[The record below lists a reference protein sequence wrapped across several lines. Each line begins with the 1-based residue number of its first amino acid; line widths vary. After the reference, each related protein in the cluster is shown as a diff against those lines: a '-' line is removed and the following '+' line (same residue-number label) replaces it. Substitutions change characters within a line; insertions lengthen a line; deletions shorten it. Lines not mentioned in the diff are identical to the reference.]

1 MKKNLLLIIIT
12 VTVYLLSISL
22 SYAFENNTGQEFLA
36 SAKLNYSIMH
46 SKEQRQDIMVPY
58 SLKFNDTAT
67 EEDDIVSKSENK
79 KSKSHVILTDQQ
91 YQPNIFSPSVPQ
103 EIVNNISH
111 EFYLADA
118 GSSSLSTG
126 FDINVPT
133 SLSEVFMIG
142 TAFLTNLFAHEFGH
156 EVLAQHVGA
165 TGTELN
171 FFKKMNG
178 QFFLGTSVVD
188 NIADESILPYT
199 MGGEFFADLT
209 FEHALRDYRKS
220 PNLYNKSLILSSGLD
235 FAWYCLYAFYVGNE
249 SPSFDPITISEETG
263 ISRDMLFSVVVV
275 KTMINAYRVYS
286 GNDTVIPYFTVDKN
300 SAMLNIAFPFEIKGC
315 IFKDCDSPAYVDEQD
330 CFGCKS

>member
-1 MKKNLLLIIIT
+1 MQKGADEMKKNLLLIIII
-12 VTVYLLSISL
+12 VAVHLLPISL
-22 SYAFENNTGQEFLA
+22 TFAFENDAGQLFLA
-36 SAKLNYSIMH
+36 SAKLNYSDSH
-46 SKEQRQDIMVPY
+46 SGDQKQDIMVPY

-67 EEDDIVSKSENK
+67 EEDNIVGKSENN
-79 KSKSHVILTDQQ
+79 KSKSPAGLTNQQ
-91 YQPNIFSPSVPQ
+91 YQSNIFNPSVPE
-103 EIVNNISH
+103 EIVNSLSQ
-111 EFYLADA
+111 EFYMTDA
-118 GSSSLSTG
+118 SSSSRSRG
-126 FDINVPT
+126 FDMDVPT
-133 SLSEVFMIG
+133 SLSEVFIIG

-156 EVLAQHVGA
+156 EVVAQHVGA

-209 FEHALRDYRKS
+209 FEHALQDYRQS
-220 PNLYNKSLILSSGLD
+220 PNLYNKALLLSSGLD

-249 SPSFDPITISEETG
+249 SPSYDPITISKETG
-263 ISRDMLFSVVVV
+263 ISRDMLFSVVVA

-300 SAMLNIAFPFEIKGC
+300 SAMLNIAFPFEIKDC
-315 IFKDCDSPAYVDEQD
+315 IFKDCNTPVYE
-330 CFGCKS
+330 G